1 MKKIASYVL
10 MAAAMIAVVSCNN
23 QGFKKT
29 KSGLLYKIISDG
41 KGEPAKKGEFLKM
54 DFVQK
59 VRDSIIGS
67 TDKMGMPIYMPVDSV
82 GPVYAPAEIFGLL
95 RKGDSATVVM
105 LADTLAR
112 KYGGQLPPFI
122 KKKDK
127 IVLTLKVLD
136 VFTNDSLVKVDRTKI
151 LDAEKDKEVKQIEEY
166 LSKNNIAGATKTKD
180 GVYYQI
186 TSSGN
191 GPQVDSGKVVSIN
204 YTGYSFEGKPF
215 DSNIDST
222 KQTQRHPL
230 QPFEFKAGVGGA
242 IQGMVKAITLFKK
255 GDKVKLYIPGILGYG
270 PQGSGNVIKP
280 NENLMF
286 DIEVVDVKDAP
297 KVDQRPPFPMPQQ
310 MKPATPKTATKK

>member
-10 MAAAMIAVVSCNN
+10 MATVMIAVVSCNN

-29 KSGLLYKIISDG
+29 KSGLLYKIVSDE
-41 KGEPAKKGEFLKM
+41 KGEPAKKGQFLKL

-59 VRDSIIGS
+59 VRDSVIGS
-67 TDKMGMPIYMPVDSV
+67 TDKMGMPVYLAVDSV
-82 GPVYAPAEIFGLL
+82 GPVYAPAEIFMFL

-105 LADTLAR
+105 LADTLMR

-127 IVLTLKVLD
+127 IVLTLRVLD
-136 VFTNDSLVKVDRTKI
+136 VFTSDSLVKADRTKI
-151 LDAEKDKEVKQIEEY
+151 LDAEKDKEVKQIEAY
-166 LSKNNIAGATKTKD
+166 LSKNNITATKTAD

-186 TSSGN
+186 TSQGS
-191 GPQVDSGKVVSIN
+191 GPQADSGKMVSVN
-204 YTGYSFEGKPF
+204 YTGFSFEGKPF
-215 DSNIDST
+215 DSNVDST
-222 KQTQRHPL
+222 KQSQRHPL

-242 IQGMVKAITLFKK
+242 IQGMVKAITAFKK
-255 GDKVKLYIPGILGYG
+255 GDKGKLYIPGILGYG
-270 PQGSGNVIKP
+270 PQGSGSVIQP
-280 NENLMF
+280 NESLMF

-310 MKPATPKTATKK
+310 MKPGAPKTAPKK